1 VLRLQQLQGMA
12 HHTIL
17 LGKGKGM
24 LTEVLEY
31 LLVNLDKYYQA
42 VMIHIEISLA
52 AIVTSMIIAVPL
64 GILCARNSKVSYT
77 AITIF
82 NTLRIIPSLAVLVI
96 VLPILGTGFLPAL
109 FALILLAIPPILI
122 NTYLG
127 FKNIAASVIECAEG
141 MGMDAK
147 AILFKVELPL
157 AIPLLIMGV
166 RTSAIEVIASATLAS
181 YIGAGGL
188 GDFIFTG
195 IGMNDFRILLIG
207 GISVAL
213 LSVLTEISL
222 ALVQHS
228 VTKYQRD

>member
-1 VLRLQQLQGMA
+1 M
-12 HHTIL
+12 IY
-17 LGKGKGM
+17 
-24 LTEVLEY
+24 EVLGY
-31 LLVNLDKYYQA
+31 LLVNIDKYYQA
-42 VMIHIEISLA
+42 VIIHIEISLA
-52 AIVTSMIIAVPL
+52 AIVTSILIAVPL
-64 GILCARNSKVSYT
+64 GIVCAKNSKVSD
-77 AITIF
+77 AIINMF
-82 NTLRIIPSLAVLVI
+82 NMLRIIPSLAVLVL
-96 VLPILGTGFLPAL
+96 VLPILGTGFIPAL
-109 FALILLAIPPILI
+109 FALTFLAIPPILI

-127 FKNIAASVIECAEG
+127 FKNIAPSVIECAEG
-141 MGMDAK
+141 MGMDARM
-147 AILFKVELPL
+147 ILVGVEIPL
-157 AIPLLIMGV
+157 AIPLIITGV

-222 ALVQHS
+222 ALVQNS

>member
-1 VLRLQQLQGMA
+1 
-12 HHTIL
+12 
-17 LGKGKGM
+17 M

-42 VMIHIEISLA
+42 VIVHIEISLA

-64 GILCARNSKVSYT
+64 GILCAKNSKVSYA

-96 VLPILGTGFLPAL
+96 VLPILGTGFIPAL

-127 FKNIAASVIECAEG
+127 FKNIAPSVIECAEG

-147 AILFKVELPL
+147 TILLRVELPL
-157 AIPLLIMGV
+157 AIPLLLTGV
-166 RTSAIEVIASATLAS
+166 RTAATEVIASATLAS

-222 ALVQHS
+222 ALIQHS

>member
-1 VLRLQQLQGMA
+1 
-12 HHTIL
+12 
-17 LGKGKGM
+17 M
-24 LTEVLEY
+24 LNEVLGY

-42 VMIHIEISLA
+42 VIIHIEISLA
-52 AIVTSMIIAVPL
+52 AILTSLIIAVPL
-64 GILCARNSKVSYT
+64 GILCAKNSKVSYT
-77 AITIF
+77 VINLF
-82 NTLRIIPSLAVLVI
+82 NILRIIPSLAVLVI
-96 VLPILGTGFLPAL
+96 VLPILGTGFIPAL
-109 FALILLAIPPILI
+109 FALTLLAIPPILI

-127 FKNIAASVIECAEG
+127 FKNIAPSVIECAEG
-141 MGMDAK
+141 MGMDVK
-147 AILFKVELPL
+147 MILVGVEMPL
-157 AIPLLIMGV
+157 AMPLIITGV

-222 ALVQHS
+222 AAVQHG